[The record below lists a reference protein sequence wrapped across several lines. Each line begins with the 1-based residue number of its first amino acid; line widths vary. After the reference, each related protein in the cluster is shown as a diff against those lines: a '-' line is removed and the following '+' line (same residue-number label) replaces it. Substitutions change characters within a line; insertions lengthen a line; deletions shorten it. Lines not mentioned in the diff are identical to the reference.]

1 MVSCVM
7 GMASKILRLLA
18 LGPLALLL
26 SGCNLV
32 IMNPSGDVAM
42 QQRDLI
48 IWSTLL
54 MLIIIVPVIVLTLF
68 FAWRYRQSN
77 TNAVYDPEW
86 SHSTRLEVA
95 IWAAPLCI
103 IVALGGLTWV
113 GSHLLDPYRPISRL
127 DADRPV
133 AADVKPLEVD
143 VVAMDW
149 KWLFLYP
156 EQGIA
161 TVNELALP
169 VDVPVRFN
177 ITASTVMN
185 AFSVPAMAGMIYAMP
200 GMQTQLHAVINQP
213 GVFHGLSSN
222 YSGGGFSD
230 MHFKV
235 HGLNQGDFNRWV
247 QQAKAGDNAQ
257 LGRAEYLELE
267 KPSHKEPV
275 RRFAGFAPDLFK
287 AIVNRCVDSSK
298 MCMDQMMGIDAR
310 GGLGMAGTVNVV
322 TRPEPTPSGKPQRYV
337 AAFCTFADARGIA
350 ADASGTGEPAQS
362 QVLN

>member
-1 MVSCVM
+1 MVSRVM
-7 GMASKILRLLA
+7 DMPSKILRLLA

-32 IMNPSGDVAM
+32 IMDPSGDIAA

-48 IWSTLL
+48 IWSTVL
-54 MLIIIVPVIVLTLF
+54 MLIIVLPVIALTLF

-77 TNAVYDPEW
+77 TSATYDPEW
-86 SHSTRLEVA
+86 NHSTRLEVI
-95 IWAAPLCI
+95 IWSAPLCI

-113 GSHLLDPYRPISRL
+113 GSHLLDPYRPLSRI
-127 DADRPV
+127 DADRPL
-133 AADVKPLEVD
+133 AADVQPLQID

-149 KWLFLYP
+149 KWLFLYRD
-156 EQGIA
+156 QGVA
-161 TVNELALP
+161 SLNELALP
-169 VDVPVRFN
+169 VDTPVKFN

-185 AFSVPAMAGMIYAMP
+185 TFSVPAMAGMIYAMP
-200 GMQTQLHAVINQP
+200 GMQTQLHAVLNKP
-213 GVFHGLSSN
+213 GIYQGLSAN

-235 HGLNQGDFNRWV
+235 HALREADFNRWV
-247 QQAKAGDNAQ
+247 AQAKGSEAGQ
-257 LGRAEYLELE
+257 LGRAEYLELD

-275 RRFAGFAPDLFK
+275 RHFAGFAPDLFK

-298 MCMDQMMGIDAR
+298 MCMDQMMSIDAG

-322 TRPEPTPSGKPQRYV
+322 TRPEPSPSGKPQRYV
-337 AAFCTFADARGIA
+337 AAFCTFADARGM
-350 ADASGTGEPAQS
+350 GQPAQPPA
-362 QVLN
+362 LN

>member
-1 MVSCVM
+1 
-7 GMASKILRLLA
+7 MASKILRLLA

-32 IMNPSGDVAM
+32 IMNPSGDVAA

-48 IWSTLL
+48 VWSTVL
-54 MLIIIVPVIVLTLF
+54 MLIIIVPVILLTLF

-77 TNAVYDPEW
+77 TSATYDPDW
-86 SHSTRLEVA
+86 HHSTRLEVI
-95 IWAAPLCI
+95 IWSAPLCI

-113 GSHLLDPYRPISRL
+113 GSHLLDPYRPIARL
-127 DADRPV
+127 DAERPLP
-133 AADVKPLEVD
+133 ADVKPLQVD
-143 VVAMDW
+143 VVALDW

-156 EQGIA
+156 EQGVA
-161 TVNELALP
+161 SVNELALP
-169 VDVPVRFN
+169 VDVPVKFN

-200 GMQTQLHAVINQP
+200 GMQTQLHAVINKP
-213 GVFHGLSSN
+213 GVYHGLSAN

-235 HGLNQGDFNRWV
+235 HGLSTDDFNRWV
-247 QQAKAGDNAQ
+247 ADAKANNTAQ

-275 RRFAGFAPDLFK
+275 RHFASFAPDLFN
-287 AIVNRCVDSSK
+287 AVVNRCVDASR
-298 MCMDQMMGIDAR
+298 MCMDQMMGIDMR
-310 GGLGMAGTVNVV
+310 GGLGMAGTINVL
-322 TRPEPTPSGKPQRYV
+322 TSPEPTPSGKPQRYV
-337 AAFCTFADARGIA
+337 AAFCTFADARG
-350 ADASGTGEPAQS
+350 TGQPAQS
-362 QVLN
+362 RAIN